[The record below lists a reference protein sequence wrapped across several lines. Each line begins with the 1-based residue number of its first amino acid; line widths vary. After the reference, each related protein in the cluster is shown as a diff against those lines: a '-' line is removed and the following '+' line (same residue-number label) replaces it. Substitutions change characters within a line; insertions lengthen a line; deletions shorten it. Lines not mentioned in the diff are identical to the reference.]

1 MAGEDL
7 QTPLFILILIFS
19 GITALLGS
27 YLVHLLFKKKSHQV
41 FGGTIRFIFTALTIG
56 YIFFALAELS
66 WYLIF
71 DVFNQLP
78 SVSMPDFYWVV
89 GDIFLLLGFTTFSI
103 YMHKQHGNWGKSTFL
118 IILTIAI
125 FSGVLFYLS
134 IMDPGSVKSDS
145 GLVFLSYFYPL
156 VSSLILISSTNV
168 YLFFDKIDKFKTS
181 LLLFLIA
188 NLGFLL
194 ADLLYVYY
202 AVKGGYGLPGIISDS
217 LYVLAYLL
225 CCGSFLSL
233 ILDVRE
239 ETNSE

>member
-1 MAGEDL
+1 MAGESL

-19 GITALLGS
+19 GIAALLGA
-27 YLVHLLFKKKSHQV
+27 YLVHLLFRKNSREK
-41 FGGTIRFIFTALTIG
+41 FNGTIRFIFTTLTAG

-118 IILTIAI
+118 IILTLAI

-134 IMDPGSVKSDS
+134 IMSPGSTNNDS
-145 GLVFLSYFYPL
+145 AMVFLSYFYPL
-156 VSSLILISSTNV
+156 VSSLILISSTNI

-181 LLLFLIA
+181 LLLFMVA
-188 NLGFLL
+188 NASFLS

-202 AVKGGYGLPGIISDS
+202 VVKGGYGLPGIISDS
-217 LYVLAYLL
+217 LYILAYLL

-239 ETNSE
+239 ETSS